1 MKIEANKVVKIVYE
15 LEIGDGNNKEMLEIV
30 QDDEPMVFIQGMSGL
45 PEAFEAQLDGLQA
58 GDEFKFSVDAADGY
72 GEPDPEAIID
82 FPIENFKIEDGKVP
96 EGMLE
101 IGNMIPFSNDEG
113 NRMNGRIVEI
123 TDEFVILDFNH
134 PLAGQ
139 NMHFTGKVLGV
150 RDATKDEIAH
160 GHVHGEGG
168 VVH

>member
-1 MKIEANKVVKIVYE
+1 MKVEANKVVKIIYE
-15 LEIGDGNNKEMLEIV
+15 LEIGGENDREMLEIV

-45 PEAFEAQLDGLQA
+45 PEAFEDQLNGLQA
-58 GDEFKFSVDAADGY
+58 GDEFKFSVNAADGY
-72 GEPDPEAIID
+72 GDPDPEAIID
-82 FPIENFKIEDGKVP
+82 FPIENFKIEDGQVP

-101 IGNMIPFSNDEG
+101 IGNMIPFSNEDG

-123 TDEFVILDFNH
+123 TEETVILDFNH

-139 NMHFTGKVLGV
+139 NMHFSGKVLAV

>member
-15 LEIGDGNNKEMLEIV
+15 LEIGEGNNKEMLEIV

-45 PEAFEAQLDGLQA
+45 PEAFEAQLDGLQV

-139 NMHFTGKVLGV
+139 NMHFSGKVLGV

-168 VVH
+168 VIH

>member
-1 MKIEANKVVKIVYE
+1 MKVEANKVVKIIYE
-15 LEIGDGNNKEMLEIV
+15 LEIGNENDREMLEIV
-30 QDDEPMVFIQGMSGL
+30 EDDEPMVFIQGMSGL
-45 PEAFEAQLDGLQA
+45 PEAFEAQINGLQA
-58 GDEFKFSVDAADGY
+58 GEEFKFSVEAAEGY

-82 FPIENFKIEDGKVP
+82 FPIENFKMEDGKIP

-101 IGNMIPFSNDEG
+101 IGNMIPFSNEDG
-113 NRMNGRIVEI
+113 NKMHGRIIEI
-123 TDEFVILDFNH
+123 TENTVILDFNH

-139 NMHFTGKVLGV
+139 NMHFTGKILSV
-150 RDATKDEIAH
+150 REATKEEIAH

>member
-139 NMHFTGKVLGV
+139 NMHFSGKVLGV

-168 VVH
+168 VIH

>member
-15 LEIGDGNNKEMLEIV
+15 LEIGDGSNKEMLEIV

-72 GEPDPEAIID
+72 GEPDPEAVID

-139 NMHFTGKVLGV
+139 NMHFKGKVLGV

>member
-1 MKIEANKVVKIVYE
+1 MKVEANKVVKIIYE
-15 LEIGDGNNKEMLEIV
+15 LEIGDENDREMLEIV
-30 QDDEPMVFIQGMSGL
+30 EEDEPMVFIQGMSGL
-45 PEAFEAQLDGLQA
+45 PEAFEVQINGLQA
-58 GDEFKFSVDAADGY
+58 GDEFKFSVDASEGY
-72 GEPDPEAIID
+72 GDPEPEAIID
-82 FPIENFKIEDGKVP
+82 FPIENFKIEDGEIP

-101 IGNMIPFSNDEG
+101 IRNMIPFSNEDE
-113 NRMNGRIVEI
+113 NKMNGRIIEVTEE
-123 TDEFVILDFNH
+123 TVILDFNH

-139 NMHFTGKVLGV
+139 NMHFTGKVLAV

>member
-15 LEIGDGNNKEMLEIV
+15 LEIGEGNNKEMLEIV

-58 GDEFKFSVDAADGY
+58 GDEFKFSVNAADGY

-139 NMHFTGKVLGV
+139 NMHFSGKVLGV

-168 VVH
+168 VIH

>member
-1 MKIEANKVVKIVYE
+1 MKVEANKVVKIIYE
-15 LEIGDGNNKEMLEIV
+15 LEIGDENDRELLEIV

-45 PEAFEAQLDGLQA
+45 PEAFEDQLNGLQA
-58 GDEFKFSVDAADGY
+58 GDEFKFSVNSADGY
-72 GEPDPEAIID
+72 GDPDPEAIID
-82 FPIENFKIEDGKVP
+82 FPIENFKIEDGEVP

-101 IGNMIPFSNDEG
+101 IGNMIPFSNEDG
-113 NRMNGRIVEI
+113 NKMNGRIIEI
-123 TDEFVILDFNH
+123 TEETVILDFNH

-139 NMHFTGKVLGV
+139 NMHFSGKVLAV

>member
-1 MKIEANKVVKIVYE
+1 MKVEANKVVKIIYE
-15 LEIGDGNNKEMLEIV
+15 LEIGDENDREMLEIV
-30 QDDEPMVFIQGMSGL
+30 EDDEPMVFIQGMSGL
-45 PEAFEAQLDGLQA
+45 PEAFEVQINGLQA
-58 GDEFKFSVDAADGY
+58 GDEFKFSVDAAEGY
-72 GEPDPEAIID
+72 GDPDPEAIID
-82 FPIENFKIEDGKVP
+82 FPIENFKIEDGEIP

-101 IGNMIPFSNDEG
+101 IGNMIPFSNEDG
-113 NRMNGRIVEI
+113 NKMNGRIIEVTEE
-123 TDEFVILDFNH
+123 TVILDFNH

-139 NMHFTGKVLGV
+139 NMHFTGKVLAL

>member
-1 MKIEANKVVKIVYE
+1 MKIETNKVVKIIYE
-15 LEIGDGNNKEMLEIV
+15 LEIGSETNREMLEIV
-30 QDDEPMVFIQGMSGL
+30 QEDEPMVFIQGMSGL
-45 PEAFEAQLDGLQA
+45 PEAFEAQLNGLQA

-82 FPIENFKIEDGKVP
+82 FPIENFKIEDGKIP

-139 NMHFTGKVLGV
+139 NMHFMGKVLGV
-150 RDATKDEIAH
+150 RDATTEEIAH

>member
-1 MKIEANKVVKIVYE
+1 MKVEANKVVKIIYE
-15 LEIGDGNNKEMLEIV
+15 LEIGDENDREMLEIV
-30 QDDEPMVFIQGMSGL
+30 EEDEPMVFIQGMSGL
-45 PEAFEAQLDGLQA
+45 PEAFEGQINGLQA
-58 GDEFKFSVDAADGY
+58 GDEFKFSVDASEGY
-72 GEPDPEAIID
+72 GDPDPEAIID
-82 FPIENFKIEDGKVP
+82 FPIENFKIEDGEIP

-101 IGNMIPFSNDEG
+101 IGNMIPFSNEDE
-113 NRMNGRIVEI
+113 NKMNGRIIEVTEE
-123 TDEFVILDFNH
+123 TVILDFNH

-139 NMHFTGKVLGV
+139 NMHFTGKVLAV

>member
-1 MKIEANKVVKIVYE
+1 MKVEANKVVKIIYE
-15 LEIGDGNNKEMLEIV
+15 LEIGDENDREMLEIV
-30 QDDEPMVFIQGMSGL
+30 EEDEPMVFIQGMSGL
-45 PEAFEAQLDGLQA
+45 PEAFEVQINGLQA
-58 GDEFKFSVDAADGY
+58 GDEFKFSVDASEGY
-72 GEPDPEAIID
+72 GDPDPEAIID
-82 FPIENFKIEDGKVP
+82 FPIENFKIEDGEIP

-101 IGNMIPFSNDEG
+101 IGNMIPFSNEDE
-113 NRMNGRIVEI
+113 NKMNGRIIEVTEE
-123 TDEFVILDFNH
+123 TVILDFNH

-139 NMHFTGKVLGV
+139 NIHFTGKVLAV

>member
-1 MKIEANKVVKIVYE
+1 MKVEANKVVKIIYE
-15 LEIGDGNNKEMLEIV
+15 LEIGDENDREMLEIV
-30 QDDEPMVFIQGMSGL
+30 EEDEPMVFIQGMSSL
-45 PEAFEAQLDGLQA
+45 PEAFEVQINGRQA
-58 GDEFKFSVDAADGY
+58 GDEFKFSVDASEGY
-72 GEPDPEAIID
+72 GDPDPEAIID
-82 FPIENFKIEDGKVP
+82 FPIENFKIEDGEIP

-101 IGNMIPFSNDEG
+101 IGNMIPFSNEDE
-113 NRMNGRIVEI
+113 NKMNGRIIEVTEE
-123 TDEFVILDFNH
+123 TVILDFNH

-139 NMHFTGKVLGV
+139 NMHFTGKVLAV

>member
-1 MKIEANKVVKIVYE
+1 MKVETNKVVKIIYE
-15 LEIGDGNNKEMLEIV
+15 LEIGDETDRELLEIV
-30 QDDEPMVFIQGMSGL
+30 QDDEPMVFIQGLSGL
-45 PEAFEAQLDGLQA
+45 PEAFEAKINGLQA

-72 GEPDPEAIID
+72 GDPDPEAIID
-82 FPIENFKIEDGKVP
+82 FPIENFKIEDGKIP

-101 IGNMIPFSNDEG
+101 IGNMIPFSNEEG

-123 TDEFVILDFNH
+123 TEDTVILDFNH

-139 NMHFTGKVLGV
+139 NMHFSGKVLAV

>member
-1 MKIEANKVVKIVYE
+1 MKVEANKVVKIIYE
-15 LEIGDGNNKEMLEIV
+15 LEIGDENDREMLEIV
-30 QDDEPMVFIQGMSGL
+30 EEDEPMVFIQGMSGL
-45 PEAFEAQLDGLQA
+45 PEAFEVQINGLQA
-58 GDEFKFSVDAADGY
+58 GDEFKFSVDASEGY
-72 GEPDPEAIID
+72 GDPDPEAIID
-82 FPIENFKIEDGKVP
+82 FPIENFKIEDGEIP

-101 IGNMIPFSNDEG
+101 IGNMIPFSNEDE
-113 NRMNGRIVEI
+113 NKMNGRIIEVTEEI
-123 TDEFVILDFNH
+123 VILDFNH

-139 NMHFTGKVLGV
+139 NMHFTGKVLAV

>member
-1 MKIEANKVVKIVYE
+1 MKVKANKVVKIIYE
-15 LEIGDGNNKEMLEIV
+15 LEIGNENDREMLEIV
-30 QDDEPMVFIQGMSGL
+30 EDDEPMVFIQGMSGL
-45 PEAFEAQLDGLQA
+45 PEAFEAQINGLQA
-58 GDEFKFSVDAADGY
+58 GEEFKFSVEAAEGY

-82 FPIENFKIEDGKVP
+82 FPIENFKMEDGKIP

-101 IGNMIPFSNDEG
+101 IGNMIPFSNEDG
-113 NRMNGRIVEI
+113 NKMHGRIIEI
-123 TDEFVILDFNH
+123 TENTVILDFNH

-139 NMHFTGKVLGV
+139 NMHFTGKILSV
-150 RDATKDEIAH
+150 REATKEEIAH

>member
-45 PEAFEAQLDGLQA
+45 PEAFEAQLDGLQV

-139 NMHFTGKVLGV
+139 NMHFSGKVLGV

-168 VVH
+168 VIH

>member
-1 MKIEANKVVKIVYE
+1 MKIETNKVVKIIYE
-15 LEIGDGNNKEMLEIV
+15 LEIGSETNREMLEIV

-45 PEAFEAQLDGLQA
+45 PEAFEAQLNGLQA

-82 FPIENFKIEDGKVP
+82 FPIENFKIEDGKIP

-150 RDATKDEIAH
+150 RDATKEEIAH

>member
-168 VVH
+168 VIH

>member
-15 LEIGDGNNKEMLEIV
+15 LEIGEGNNKEMLEIV

-58 GDEFKFSVDAADGY
+58 GDEFKFSVNAADGY

-139 NMHFTGKVLGV
+139 NMHFSGKVLGV

>member
-15 LEIGDGNNKEMLEIV
+15 LEIGEGNNKEMLEIV

-58 GDEFKFSVDAADGY
+58 GDEFKFSVNAADGY

-139 NMHFTGKVLGV
+139 NMHFSGKVLGV
-150 RDATKDEIAH
+150 REATKDEIAH

>member
-1 MKIEANKVVKIVYE
+1 MKVEANKVVKIIYE
-15 LEIGDGNNKEMLEIV
+15 LEIGDENDREMLEIV
-30 QDDEPMVFIQGMSGL
+30 EEDEPMVFIQGMSGL
-45 PEAFEAQLDGLQA
+45 PEAFEVQINGLQA
-58 GDEFKFSVDAADGY
+58 GDEFKFSVDASEGY
-72 GEPDPEAIID
+72 GDPDPEAIID
-82 FPIENFKIEDGKVP
+82 FPIENFKIEDGEIP

-101 IGNMIPFSNDEG
+101 IGNMIPFSNEDE
-113 NRMNGRIVEI
+113 NKMNGRIIEVTEE
-123 TDEFVILDFNH
+123 TVILDFNH

-139 NMHFTGKVLGV
+139 NMHFTGKVLAV

>member
-1 MKIEANKVVKIVYE
+1 MKIEANKVVKIIYE
-15 LEIGDGNNKEMLEIV
+15 LEIGSETDREMLEIV

-45 PEAFEAQLDGLQA
+45 PEAFEAQLNGLQA

-123 TDEFVILDFNH
+123 TDDVVILDFNH

-150 RDATKDEIAH
+150 REATKDEIAH

>member
-15 LEIGDGNNKEMLEIV
+15 LEIGEGNNKEMLEIV

-58 GDEFKFSVDAADGY
+58 GDEFKFSVNAADGY
-72 GEPDPEAIID
+72 GEPAPEAIID

-139 NMHFTGKVLGV
+139 NMHFSGKVLGV

-168 VVH
+168 VIH

>member
-1 MKIEANKVVKIVYE
+1 MKIETNKVVKIIYE
-15 LEIGDGNNKEMLEIV
+15 LEIGSETNREMLEIV

-45 PEAFEAQLDGLQA
+45 PEAFEAQLNGLQA

-82 FPIENFKIEDGKVP
+82 FPIENFKIEDGKIP

-150 RDATKDEIAH
+150 RDATTEEIAH

>member
-15 LEIGDGNNKEMLEIV
+15 LEIGEGNNKEMLEIV

-58 GDEFKFSVDAADGY
+58 GDEFKFSVSAADGY

-139 NMHFTGKVLGV
+139 NMHFSGKVLGV